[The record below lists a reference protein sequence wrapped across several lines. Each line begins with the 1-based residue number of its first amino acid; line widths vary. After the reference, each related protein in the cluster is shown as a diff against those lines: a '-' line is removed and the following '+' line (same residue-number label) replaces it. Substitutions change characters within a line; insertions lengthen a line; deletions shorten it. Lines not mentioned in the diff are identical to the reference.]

1 MGNWAG
7 IKTSFTPQ
15 PGETVQVIGLDEAR
29 LHEYVP
35 SISGQDLQ
43 ALKNGTACLIKNSIA
58 LSYGNTELKNTMLS
72 TGESISLNGKSL
84 KIVSVLNSA
93 VTIENEGFING
104 IQIIVPDNIYD
115 ELTSQT
121 RYTELY
127 PVITEDANRE
137 LVEQSIQEICQ
148 SVGGTWLSYEQTDRQ
163 LQESYEQIRRLAWGL
178 IWFVGLIGILNIIN
192 TVYTNIQCASSAPYI

>member
-1 MGNWAG
+1 
-7 IKTSFTPQ
+7 
-15 PGETVQVIGLDEAR
+15 
-29 LHEYVP
+29 
-35 SISGQDLQ
+35 
-43 ALKNGTACLIKNSIA
+43 
-58 LSYGNTELKNTMLS
+58 MLS